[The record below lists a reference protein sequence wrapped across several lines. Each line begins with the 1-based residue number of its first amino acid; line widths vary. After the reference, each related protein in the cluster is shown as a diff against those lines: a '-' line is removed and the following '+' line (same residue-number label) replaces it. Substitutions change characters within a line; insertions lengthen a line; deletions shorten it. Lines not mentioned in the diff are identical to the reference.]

1 MKSLNSLVVLAGG
14 ASSRMKKNI
23 RNQAVL
29 SAEELQQ
36 ANERS
41 KGLIGLGADGRPMLD
56 YVLYNAKIAGYEKIY
71 IVIGEKGDLFRE
83 FYGGN
88 NGFHGLEVV
97 FAIQGIPSG
106 RVKPFGTADAL
117 CQAMEQFPELKKKRF
132 TVCNSDNLYSVK
144 AFASLRRTKSSQAL
158 IAYDRDALEFDSER
172 ISRFALVKMD
182 DHYNLI
188 DIIEK
193 PKSDEVG
200 RYKDDLGK
208 LRVSMNIFTFNGE
221 KLFPYLKHCP
231 VHTIRNEKE
240 LPTALLNMLLEFP
253 GEMKAIPL
261 SEHVPDLTAK
271 NDIVEVK
278 KYLEEHYSKMDW

>member
-144 AFASLRRTKSSQAL
+144 VFASLRRTKSSQAL